1 MANRHLT
8 KYFGEIDLDNVE
20 EYYETEIE
28 VQGRPV
34 EITIN
39 ITGSKT
45 IDLDSI
51 QAVED
56 YLDNLTINEENI
68 RQIIYQD
75 FKEKGEAKNY
85 IDFQVE
91 ELDKDD
97 ISDLIES
104 ADKKLN
110 KKEKLL
116 SVLYLLRIGFYPEKE
131 DKAFAVYDYTIEEE
145 YTDDLLVIIIGKDNN
160 IKLTIES

>member
-1 MANRHLT
+1 MTNKHLT

-20 EYYETEIE
+20 ECYETEIE
-28 VQGRPV
+28 VRERPV
-34 EITIN
+34 EITMN

-45 IDLDSI
+45 IDSDSI

-56 YLDNLTINEENI
+56 YLDNLTINEEDI
-68 RQIIYQD
+68 RQIINQD

-85 IDFQVE
+85 IDFQLDG
-91 ELDKDD
+91 LDKDD
-97 ISDLIES
+97 IADLIEG

-116 SVLYLLRIGFYPEKE
+116 SVLYLLRVGFYPEKE
-131 DKAFAVYDYTIEEE
+131 DNSFAVYDYTIEEE
-145 YTDDLLVIIIGKDNN
+145 YTNDLLVIIIGKDNN
-160 IKLTIES
+160 VRLTIES